1 MDSNVLLKC
10 IDSMDKGEIDK
21 TTASDD
27 STDVLH
33 PAVKRRP
40 WWRRTLVA
48 LAWIVGV
55 AVVLVALLLGAVVW
69 VLTPQR
75 LTPLVERVAAPY
87 VDGRLSVSRVEL
99 TVWRTFPHAT
109 IDIDS
114 LTVISNGLHG
124 VDLSDMGI
132 TDADSLLSVDRIHG
146 EINLAALLAGSIRI
160 VDVEL
165 RRPMVNAI
173 ALNDSVSNFNIL
185 RLPPSDDDGSS
196 LIIPDIE
203 LGRFHITDPARMS
216 LRLGDMT
223 LTMRDS
229 RSCGGGGVLVTGAF
243 DRVSAPVD
251 TVVSRDTV
259 ASRVDAVTDGYR
271 LAVGP
276 LNLSYGDRDIAI
288 DSISLACDGNVVW
301 SPRSP
306 LVVGF
311 NGFTV
316 SVNGIA
322 ARLSA
327 SLNLSED
334 MVIDRLEAELPETPV
349 TALVAAVPAGLLPID
364 LRQLHSSVTARL
376 SARLMSPWRPGVSP
390 LPSLR
395 ADMRLGD
402 GDLHLGRDL
411 HIDKIALDLTATID
425 GVHPDKS
432 VVILRRLDFRRL
444 GTDFT
449 LTGRVTRPV
458 SDPAVE
464 GRFRGNIDFDR
475 LPPRLRP
482 LIPGHISG
490 RLSADSEF
498 RFRLS
503 DFTPGRLY
511 RVRLTGNAR
520 LRDFTYTSADS
531 LPVSFY
537 TRSADLRLGTNDAFT
552 TPGYNRAD
560 SLLTASVRLDTM
572 SVLYDGLDLAMRGLR
587 AGVGCL
593 NTVSSADT
601 TQINPM
607 GGSFRFEQLSL
618 SGPDSVRVRMNDVSA
633 RATLRRYE
641 GNSRLPQL
649 SVALGAARIRYVD
662 RLNRLSLRDGE
673 FDFKANI
680 NPPVPDSLRREHRAR
695 RHAADSLAAISRHL
709 SPDSV
714 GAHHVAGV
722 DDGTETVDMRVD
734 RPLRR
739 LIRRLNMR
747 GTLTAARGRLMT
759 PYFPLRNR
767 LENFNM
773 TFTTDSVRFKDVSYT
788 AGRSDFTINGSI
800 SNISRFL
807 TSRRNA
813 DLKVRLRS
821 RSRMIDV
828 NQLSLAVF
836 SGAAFAER
844 EAAVH
849 HDFSSIEDEADLQAV
864 VEATASDSV
873 TAAFVVP
880 LNIDASMS
888 VRADTILYTD
898 LALND
903 FRGSLLMRDGAVNL
917 HDLSARTNVG
927 VARLS
932 ALYSA
937 PTRRDVRFGFG
948 MQLSDVDLKEAIG
961 LIPQVD
967 SLMPLLRG
975 FEGTVNADVAAT
987 ADLDSAMNFLL
998 PSLSAAIKLSGD
1010 SLVLID
1016 GETFRTLGKWL
1027 RFKNRDRNVID
1038 HMAAEVIVSN
1048 STLQLFPFVFDVD
1061 RYRLGVMG
1069 YNDLALNLN
1078 YHISVLKSPLPFKF
1092 GINIGGN
1099 ADDMKIRLGKAR
1111 YKEGMASQS
1120 VAVVD
1125 TTRVNLLNEIERV
1138 FRRGARTARLG
1149 GLKVDGAP
1157 MLRDT
1162 YNLSSDTLSH
1172 ADTLELMRQGM
1183 IEATVLPQQDAKGRK
1198 RDKKKK

>member
-1 MDSNVLLKC
+1 MAGAGDSPGVGK
-10 IDSMDKGEIDK
+10 
-21 TTASDD
+21 
-27 STDVLH
+27 
-33 PAVKRRP
+33 AVRRRP
-40 WWRRTLVA
+40 WWRRLLVM
-48 LAWIVGV
+48 LVWVMGV
-55 AVVLVALLLGAVVW
+55 AVVLVALLLGTVVW
-69 VLTPQR
+69 ILTPER

-87 VDGRLSVSRVEL
+87 IDGSLSVSRVEL

-109 IDIDS
+109 LDIDS
-114 LTVISNGLHG
+114 LTVISNGLRDA
-124 VDLSDMGI
+124 DLTGTGI
-132 TDADSLLSVDRIHG
+132 TGADSLLSVDHIHG
-146 EINLAALLAGSIRI
+146 EINLAALFAGTVRV

-185 RLPPSDDDGSS
+185 RLPPSDDDDTPTV
-196 LIIPDIE
+196 IPDIE
-203 LGRFHITDPARMS
+203 LGRFHITDPGCIA
-216 LRLGDMT
+216 LRLGDMMLT
-223 LTMRDS
+223 LRDS
-229 RSCGGGGVLVTGAF
+229 RVCRGGGVDITGPAYG
-243 DRVSAPVD
+243 VAPSSPD
-251 TVVSRDTV
+251 TVVSRV
-259 ASRVDAVTDGYR
+259 EAVTDGYR

-276 LNLSYGDRDIAI
+276 LNMSYGDRDITI
-288 DSISLACDGNVVW
+288 DSLAVACDGTISW
-301 SPRSP
+301 SPRQP
-306 LVVGF
+306 LIIGLDNF
-311 NGFTV
+311 SL

-322 ARLSA
+322 TQLSA
-327 SLNLSED
+327 AFNLSED
-334 MVIDRLEAELPETPV
+334 MVIDRLEATLHPTPV
-349 TALVAAVPAGLLPID
+349 TTLVAAVPRGLLPAD
-364 LRQLHSSVTARL
+364 VAGLCSTVTASL
-376 SARLMSPWRPGVSP
+376 SARLTSPWRPGVSP

-402 GDLHLGRDL
+402 GDIHLGRDL

-680 NPPVPDSLRREHRAR
+680 NPPVPDSLRRERRAR

-714 GAHHVAGV
+714 GAHHVAEV

-788 AGRSDFTINGSI
+788 AGRSDFTISGSI

-987 ADLDSAMNFLL
+987 ADLDSAMNFLM

-1016 GETFRTLGKWL
+1016 GETFRTIGKWL

-1172 ADTLELMRQGM
+1172 ADSLELMRQGM
-1183 IEATVLPQQDAKGRK
+1183 IETTVLPQQDAKGRK
-1198 RDKKKK
+1198 HDKKKK